1 MDAMSPL
8 DERRRIFGSLYVRL
22 TKTIC
27 KRLEEAGASYVFAAE
42 VAVAS
47 VVTDRVIRDLE
58 SICELQSERS
68 PAIADGHRV
77 RSAE

>member
-27 KRLEEAGASYVFAAE
+27 KRLEEAGATHVFAAE
-42 VAVAS
+42 VASVA
-47 VVTDRVIRDLE
+47 TDRVIRDLE
-58 SICELQSERS
+58 SICELQSEGS
-68 PAIADGHRV
+68 PAIADGHRI
-77 RSAE
+77 RGAE